1 MSCPSQVPT
10 SAIRAEAA
18 ELRATPCCP
27 RVYSAAGYSYG
38 STVFLGLAAAATLAY
53 LLLGV
58 AVGAR
63 QGGGPSLRSHPHFE
77 HWKMIAGLVQVPL
90 LPLSPTPP
98 PAPSSLPPR
107 ARA

>member
-1 MSCPSQVPT
+1 M
-10 SAIRAEAA
+10 
-18 ELRATPCCP
+18 
-27 RVYSAAGYSYG
+27 YSAAGYSYG
-38 STVFLGLAAAATLAY
+38 SAVFLGLAAAATLAY

-98 PAPSSLPPR
+98 QPVLTAPASTR
-107 ARA
+107 

>member
-1 MSCPSQVPT
+1 M
-10 SAIRAEAA
+10 
-18 ELRATPCCP
+18 
-27 RVYSAAGYSYG
+27 YSAAGYSYG

-77 HWKMIAGLVQVPL
+77 QWKMIAGLV
-90 LPLSPTPP
+90 
-98 PAPSSLPPR
+98 
-107 ARA
+107 